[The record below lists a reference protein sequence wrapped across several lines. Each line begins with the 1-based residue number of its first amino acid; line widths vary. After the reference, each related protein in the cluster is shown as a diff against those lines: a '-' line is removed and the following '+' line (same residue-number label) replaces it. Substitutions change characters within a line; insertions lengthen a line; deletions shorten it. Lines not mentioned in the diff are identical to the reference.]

1 MVVGKGMVVGG
12 KEKDLGGLDGSCID
26 GHVIAGTL
34 PLFSPNLKKKKKKK
48 IGPSRMSPKAQ
59 RPLRGAK
66 TLSSP
71 SSRPSGEASVPPP
84 PAGKIPAVLHEEM
97 VRGVNSQLLECWAGR
112 VPR

>member
-1 MVVGKGMVVGG
+1 MVVGG

-26 GHVIAGTL
+26 SHVIAGTL
-34 PLFSPNLKKKKKKK
+34 PLFSPSFKKKKK